1 MNFENLCLL
10 YHNKLSLCNQQEAG
24 CHLYELVQVRQAQLY
39 DVSKIVGRLW
49 HDLARL
55 EPESTNRRKI

>member
-24 CHLYELVQVRQAQLY
+24 CHLHELVQMLQAQLC
-39 DVSKIVGRLW
+39 DVFNIVGPP
-49 HDLARL
+49 LA
-55 EPESTNRRKI
+55 